1 MSTLIPMSTAETA
14 AAQLRD
20 ALRFMPALCVADPDP
35 YTPKLLRGAVED
47 GSLATVVRLLA
58 DVAEALRWANLAA
71 LRATQTPGEL
81 RAGGWSLAERRAVD
95 PLRDR
100 LGMAL
105 SHTYKAAQLLDDAD
119 RVSRAALLARI
130 A

>member
-1 MSTLIPMSTAETA
+1 MSTLIPMISAETA

-20 ALRFMPALCVADPDP
+20 ALQLMPELAAEPDP
-35 YTPKLLRGAVED
+35 YTPRLLRRAVDD
-47 GSLATVVRLLA
+47 GSLAAVVRLLA
-58 DVAEALRWANLAA
+58 DAAESVRWTNLAA

-81 RAGGWSLAERRAVD
+81 RAAGWSLAERRAVD

-100 LGMAL
+100 LGAAL

-119 RVSRAALLARI
+119 RVTRASWLARI